1 MLLNRT
7 LICERLGG
15 CTWKTALKRLE
26 VLGLEP
32 RKVGREAYIVEADL
46 EMAISGKKRQ
56 APEEPDFSVLERLPK
71 RGRPPTKKKGDSG

>member
-32 RKVGREAYIVEADL
+32 RKLGRECYIVEADL

-71 RGRPPTKKKGDSG
+71 RGRPPKKMLN